1 MYGVDGSLRIHCF
14 AALEDA
20 EPTTLATLG
29 KPSEFVDPG
38 GKNEKRRRMRPKGS
52 RANIPLCPH
61 SGTPAV
67 SGRPHG
73 EPAVHHMSL
82 RSPIQAPSTAGLTSS
97 LAGAG
102 GAKKPGGTNKE
113 CLKEWRLNKT
123 GCGGGPADIW
133 EARCVSECAGISE
146 RGGRKDKTTGRGR
159 QAGGDEPAFFFLLHA
174 FSTSIFGML
183 RQPSR

>member
-1 MYGVDGSLRIHCF
+1 MRIHCF

-123 GCGGGPADIW
+123 GCGGGASRHLGGPVRFRMRRDIGARW
-133 EARCVSECAGISE
+133 QERQNDRTGEASRRRRAS
-146 RGGRKDKTTGRGR
+146 
-159 QAGGDEPAFFFLLHA
+159 FFFSFACFFHEYIWNA
-174 FSTSIFGML
+174 EAA
-183 RQPSR
+183 